1 MLVHRSSIGLTVVI
15 AFMLLTLRVASASG
29 QSTTRSANSDKETVV
44 VQGPRSGNQ
53 EYKITSTE
61 ASKSSDLESE
71 VSAVKA
77 ENAAF
82 REALRKMEEQQK
94 ALLEM
99 VERLEKKFDDT
110 AKTNAQ
116 VTPEP
121 MTLNASTPVT
131 TATVPSSGTRAA
143 DRQLPTSDAPNASAQ
158 PASVVAQQDKDDHYR
173 DGIVIWENPEDS
185 KVPFL
190 LKFNVNT
197 QIRYL
202 NTQNSDETFTDHLGN
217 VREVHSRNDITVNRT
232 MFILGGYMFSKK
244 LQYSMT
250 VWTSAGAASIVVAGN
265 IGWRFNKALTVTGGY
280 TGVPGSRSLVGTF
293 PFFQPI
299 DRSMADNFFRPG
311 FTQGVWA
318 NGEPVKGLNYLVFV
332 GNGLNTLNITANKI
346 DTSLVFSGSAW
357 WEPLGAYSEPGKS
370 RQMYDDYFAS
380 PKTRI
385 RIGTSFTRSREDRF
399 SDTDQSSPDN
409 TSIYNSDGV
418 LAFSTGAFA
427 PGVTVQKA
435 TYRMWAIDGG
445 LKKSGFSVNG
455 QYFLRWLND
464 FEADG
469 PLPLASTFD
478 HGFEFSTGKFVVP
491 KKLLLYVRGSK
502 VFGQFANPYEYGG
515 GFKWYFLPTERLWMT
530 GELMRVNKS
539 PYSGAF
545 TPYTAGMNGW
555 MPMVQTV
562 LAF

>member
-1 MLVHRSSIGLTVVI
+1 VQPSGP
-15 AFMLLTLRVASASG
+15 AQGAEASAPSTAAPDDSAASPSITPARA
-29 QSTTRSANSDKETVV
+29 QSTD
-44 VQGPRSGNQ
+44 
-53 EYKITSTE
+53 
-61 ASKSSDLESE
+61 
-71 VSAVKA
+71 
-77 ENAAF
+77 
-82 REALRKMEEQQK
+82 
-94 ALLEM
+94 
-99 VERLEKKFDDT
+99 
-110 AKTNAQ
+110 
-116 VTPEP
+116 
-121 MTLNASTPVT
+121 
-131 TATVPSSGTRAA
+131 
-143 DRQLPTSDAPNASAQ
+143 
-158 PASVVAQQDKDDHYR
+158 DDHYQ
-173 DGIVIWENPEDS
+173 DGILIWKNADDA
-185 KVPFL
+185 KIPFL
-190 LKFNVNT
+190 LRFNVNT

-202 NTQNSDETFTDHLGN
+202 NTQNSDETFTDHLGV

-232 MFILGGYMFSKK
+232 MFILAGYMFSKK

-265 IGWRFNKALTVTGGY
+265 IGWRFNKALTITGGY

-293 PFFQPI
+293 PFFQTI

-318 NGEPVKGLNYLVFV
+318 NGEPLKGLNYLVFV

-346 DTSLVFSGSAW
+346 DTSLLLSGSVW
-357 WEPLGAYSEPGKS
+357 WEPLGQYSEPGKS

-380 PKTRI
+380 KKTRI
-385 RIGTSFTRSREDRF
+385 RFGTSFTRSREDRF

-418 LAFSTGAFA
+418 LALSTGAFA

-435 TYRMWAIDGG
+435 TYRMWAVDGG

-455 QYFLRWLND
+455 QYFFRWLSD

-469 PLPLASTFD
+469 PLPLTSTFD
-478 HGFEFSTGKFVVP
+478 HGFELSTGKFVVP

-502 VFGQFANPYEYGG
+502 VFGEFANPYEYGG

-545 TPYTAGMNGW
+545 TPYTAGMAGW
-555 MPMVQTV
+555 MPMLQTV

>member
-1 MLVHRSSIGLTVVI
+1 MLAQCASSR
-15 AFMLLTLRVASASG
+15 LTLTLALTALTFLTPSARA
-29 QSTTRSANSDKETVV
+29 QSTTTRPGNSDKDTTSA
-44 VQGPRSGNQ
+44 QGSVGNLNNRVPA
-53 EYKITSTE
+53 E
-61 ASKSSDLESE
+61 APKPSDLESE

-77 ENAAF
+77 ENAAV
-82 REALRKMEEQQK
+82 REQLRKMEEQQK
-94 ALLEM
+94 ILLEM
-99 VERLEKKFDDT
+99 VDRLQRRLDGGAIVDVSRTALTPGPTQPADT
-110 AKTNAQ
+110 A
-116 VTPEP
+116 TP
-121 MTLNASTPVT
+121 STAAPEIPP
-131 TATVPSSGTRAA
+131 PSSSGPPARAQST
-143 DRQLPTSDAPNASAQ
+143 D
-158 PASVVAQQDKDDHYR
+158 DDHYQ
-173 DGIVIWENPEDS
+173 DGILIWKNPDDA

-202 NTQNSDETFTDHLGN
+202 NTQNSKETFTDHLGV

-232 MFILGGYMFSKK
+232 MFILAGYMFSKK

-265 IGWRFNKALTVTGGY
+265 IGWRFSKALTITGGY

-346 DTSLVFSGSAW
+346 DTSLLLSGSVW
-357 WEPLGAYSEPGKS
+357 WEPLGPYSEPGKS
-370 RQMYDDYFAS
+370 RQMYDDYFALK
-380 PKTRI
+380 KTRI

-399 SDTDQSSPDN
+399 SDTDTSSPDN

-445 LKKSGFSVNG
+445 LKKSGFSING
-455 QYFLRWLND
+455 QYFLRWLSD

-478 HGFEFSTGKFVVP
+478 HGFELSTGKFVVP
-491 KKLLLYVRGSK
+491 KKLMLYVRGSK

-555 MPMVQTV
+555 MPMLQTV

>member
-1 MLVHRSSIGLTVVI
+1 MLPNCVSFKLRVTL
-15 AFMLLTLRVASASG
+15 LLTALTFFTTSANG
-29 QSTTRSANSDKETVV
+29 QSTPAPAANSDKPTVAI
-44 VQGPRSGNQ
+44 QGPRPVNKENKVVDDPPKPGDPKPGN
-53 EYKITSTE
+53 
-61 ASKSSDLESE
+61 LESQ
-71 VSAVKA
+71 VAAVKA
-77 ENAAF
+77 ENEAF
-82 REALRKMEEQQK
+82 RESLRKMQEQQK
-94 ALLEM
+94 LLLEM
-99 VERLEKKFDDT
+99 VDHLQRKLDGVPIADVSRT
-110 AKTNAQ
+110 APLTTPAQ
-116 VTPEP
+116 GAE
-121 MTLNASTPVT
+121 
-131 TATVPSSGTRAA
+131 
-143 DRQLPTSDAPNASAQ
+143 ASAESTAAPEAAVLSPSVSPTQ
-158 PASVVAQQDKDDHYR
+158 PKPADDDRYQ
-173 DGIVIWENPEDS
+173 DGIVIWRNSDDA

-190 LKFNVNT
+190 LRFNNNT

-202 NTQNSDETFTDHLGN
+202 NTLDSDETFTDHLGV
-217 VREVHSRNDITVNRT
+217 VRDVHRRNDITVNRS

-244 LQYSMT
+244 LQYSLT

-265 IGWRFNKALTVTGGY
+265 IGWRFNKALTITGGY

-293 PFFQPI
+293 PFFQQT

-311 FTQGVWA
+311 FTQGIWA

-332 GNGLNTLNITANKI
+332 GNGLNTLSITANKI
-346 DTSLVFSGSAW
+346 DTSLLFSGSTW
-357 WEPLGAYSEPGKS
+357 WEPLGSYSEPGKS
-370 RQMYDDYFAS
+370 RQMYDDYFATS
-380 PKTRI
+380 KTRI

-427 PGVTVQKA
+427 PGVTVQEA
-435 TYRMWAIDGG
+435 TYKMWAIDGG

-455 QYFLRWLND
+455 QYFMRWLSD

-478 HGFEFSTGKFVVP
+478 HGFELSTGKFVVP
-491 KKLLLYVRGSK
+491 KKLMLYVRGSK

-515 GFKWYFLPTERLWMT
+515 GVKWYFLPTERLWVT
-530 GELMRVNKS
+530 GELMRVKGA

-545 TPYTAGMNGW
+545 SPYTAGMSGW
-555 MPMVQTV
+555 VPMVQTI

>member
-1 MLVHRSSIGLTVVI
+1 M
-15 AFMLLTLRVASASG
+15 
-29 QSTTRSANSDKETVV
+29 Q
-44 VQGPRSGNQ
+44 
-53 EYKITSTE
+53 
-61 ASKSSDLESE
+61 
-71 VSAVKA
+71 
-77 ENAAF
+77 
-82 REALRKMEEQQK
+82 KMAEQQK
-94 ALLEM
+94 ALLEQ
-99 VERLEKKFDDT
+99 VDRLQQRLDGPAT
-110 AKTNAQ
+110 ANAQ
-116 VTPEP
+116 P
-121 MTLNASTPVT
+121 NGSAAASMQLADAKVPLTNPT
-131 TATVPSSGTRAA
+131 TAP
-143 DRQLPTSDAPNASAQ
+143 QLTAVNTSAQ
-158 PASVVAQQDKDDHYR
+158 LKPEKEDRYQDGVVIYQNSDDA
-173 DGIVIWENPEDS
+173 

-190 LKFNVNT
+190 LKFNINS

-202 NTQNSDETFTDHLGN
+202 STVNSPTTFTDHLGN
-217 VREVHSRNDITVNRT
+217 VREVHTRNDITVNRA

-250 VWTSAGAASIVVAGN
+250 VWTSAGAASIVIAGN
-265 IGWRFNKALTVTGGY
+265 IGYRFNKALTITGGY
-280 TGVPGSRSLVGTF
+280 TGVPGSRSLVTTF
-293 PFFQPI
+293 PFFQTI

-318 NGEPVKGLNYLVFV
+318 SGEPVKHLNYLVFL

-346 DTSLVFSGSAW
+346 DTGLLFSGSVW
-357 WEPLGAYSEPGKS
+357 WEPLGAFSEPGKS

-380 PKTRI
+380 NKTRI
-385 RIGTSFTRSREDRF
+385 RFGTSFTRSREDRF

-427 PGVTVQKA
+427 SGVTVQKA
-435 TYRMWAIDGG
+435 TYKMWAIDGG
-445 LKKSGFSVNG
+445 LKKSGFSING
-455 QYFLRWLND
+455 QYFMRWLGN

-478 HGFEFSTGKFVVP
+478 HGFELSTGKFVLP
-491 KKLLLYVRGSK
+491 KKLLLYARGSK

-530 GELMRVNKS
+530 GEVMRVFKA

-555 MPMVQTV
+555 VPMLQTV

>member
-1 MLVHRSSIGLTVVI
+1 MPVHRASILRTVTLSLT
-15 AFMLLTLRVASASG
+15 AATLLTTFASG
-29 QSTTRSANSDKETVV
+29 QTTTTQPANSNKDTVAA
-44 VQGPRSGNQ
+44 QGSLLEKQENRVATDTPRAG
-53 EYKITSTE
+53 
-61 ASKSSDLESE
+61 DLESQVE
-71 VSAVKA
+71 AVKA
-77 ENAAF
+77 ENAPV
-82 REALRKMEEQQK
+82 REQLRKMEEQQK

-99 VERLEKKFDDT
+99 VQRLEKKLDVT
-110 AKTNAQ
+110 ATANVQ
-116 VTPEP
+116 VTGEP
-121 MTLNASTPVT
+121 LGPPTTADASMPVT
-131 TATVPSSGTRAA
+131 NSANT
-143 DRQLPTSDAPNASAQ
+143 QLPTSDPANASAQ
-158 PASVVAQQDKDDHYR
+158 PATVNSQQGTDDHYR
-173 DGIVIWENPEDS
+173 DGIIIWENPEDS

-190 LKFNVNT
+190 LRFNVNT

-202 NTQNSDETFTDHLGN
+202 NTQNSKETFTDHLGN
-217 VREVHSRNDITVNRT
+217 VREVHSRNDITVNRS
-232 MFILGGYMFSKK
+232 MFILAGYMFSKK

-318 NGEPVKGLNYLVFV
+318 NGEPAKGLNYLVFV

-346 DTSLVFSGSAW
+346 DTSLLFSGSVW
-357 WEPLGAYSEPGKS
+357 WEPFGAYSEPGKS

-385 RIGTSFTRSREDRF
+385 RIGSSFTRSREDRF

-445 LKKSGFSVNG
+445 LKKSGFSING
-455 QYFLRWLND
+455 QYFFRWLND

-478 HGFEFSTGKFVVP
+478 HGFELSSGKFVVP

-502 VFGQFANPYEYGG
+502 VFGQFANPYEYGA

-530 GELMRVNKS
+530 GELMRVYKS

-555 MPMVQTV
+555 MPMLQTV

>member
-1 MLVHRSSIGLTVVI
+1 MTNSIEKG
-15 AFMLLTLRVASASG
+15 VAAVQGSNQENKGAASG
-29 QSTTRSANSDKETVV
+29 PKLGTAENKVATDESKTKDLQGEIET
-44 VQGPRSGNQ
+44 
-53 EYKITSTE
+53 
-61 ASKSSDLESE
+61 
-71 VSAVKA
+71 VKA
-77 ENAAF
+77 ENAAV
-82 REALRKMEEQQK
+82 REQLRKMEEQQK

-99 VERLEKKFDDT
+99 VDRLQRKIDGVGLANSSPADQLAGTARSVDT
-110 AKTNAQ
+110 TIPSTT
-116 VTPEP
+116 TPDPTFPTKE
-121 MTLNASTPVT
+121 TEGGTASAPPAPV
-131 TATVPSSGTRAA
+131 APA
-143 DRQLPTSDAPNASAQ
+143 APN
-158 PASVVAQQDKDDHYR
+158 DDRYE
-173 DGIVIWENPEDS
+173 DGIVIWKNPDDA

-190 LKFNVNT
+190 LRFNVNT
-197 QIRYL
+197 QLRYL
-202 NTQNSDETFTDHLGN
+202 NTKNSDETFTDHLGN
-217 VREVHSRNDITVNRT
+217 VRDVHVRNDITVNRT

-318 NGEPVKGLNYLVFV
+318 NGEPVKGLNYLVFL
-332 GNGLNTLNITANKI
+332 GNGLNTLNISANKI
-346 DTSLVFSGSAW
+346 DPHLLLSGSVW
-357 WEPLGAYSEPGKS
+357 WEPLGQYSEPGKS

-380 PKTRI
+380 KKTRI

-399 SDTDQSSPDN
+399 SDTEQSGPDN

-435 TYRMWAIDGG
+435 LYKMWAIDGG

-455 QYFLRWLND
+455 QYYFRWLND

-478 HGFEFSTGKFVVP
+478 HGFELSTGKFVVP
-491 KKLLLYVRGSK
+491 KKLMLYVRGSK

-530 GELMRVNKS
+530 GELMRVNRS

-555 MPMVQTV
+555 MPMLQTV

>member
-1 MLVHRSSIGLTVVI
+1 MTS
-15 AFMLLTLRVASASG
+15 AFG
-29 QSTTRSANSDKETVV
+29 QSPAPPANPNSDIAAA
-44 VQGPRSGNQ
+44 QGPSL
-53 EYKITSTE
+53 
-61 ASKSSDLESE
+61 SSAEKKVVAEGRRPDDLENE
-71 VSAVKA
+71 IEAVKA
-77 ENAAF
+77 ENAAV
-82 REALRKMEEQQK
+82 REHLRKMEEQQK
-94 ALLEM
+94 ALLEL
-99 VERLEKKFDDT
+99 VERLQQRLDG
-110 AKTNAQ
+110 
-116 VTPEP
+116 
-121 MTLNASTPVT
+121 VT
-131 TATVPSSGTRAA
+131 TAGASGTA
-143 DRQLPTSDAPNASAQ
+143 LPPGGSPGVDSPEPSTDALG
-158 PASVVAQQDKDDHYR
+158 ASVNSPSISPAPAKSMEDDHYQ
-173 DGIVIWENPEDS
+173 DGIVIWKNPDDA

-202 NTQNSDETFTDHLGN
+202 NTQDSKDTFTDHLG
-217 VREVHSRNDITVNRT
+217 VIREVHTRNDITVNRS
-232 MFILGGYMFSKK
+232 MFILAGYMFTKK

-265 IGWRFNKALTVTGGY
+265 IGWRFNKGLTITGGY

-346 DTSLVFSGSAW
+346 DTSLLLSGSVW
-357 WEPLGAYSEPGKS
+357 WEPLGPYSEPGKS

-380 PKTRI
+380 KKTRI
-385 RIGTSFTRSREDRF
+385 RLGTSFTRSREDRF
-399 SDTDQSSPDN
+399 TDTDQSSPDN

-445 LKKSGFSVNG
+445 LKKSGFSING
-455 QYFLRWLND
+455 QYFFRWLND

-478 HGFEFSTGKFVVP
+478 HGFELSTGKFVVP

-530 GELMRVNKS
+530 GELMRVNKA

-545 TPYTAGMNGW
+545 TPYTAGMAGW
-555 MPMVQTV
+555 MPMLQTV